1 MGRELT
7 ELLRS
12 LKWMEPAVEVV
23 RLGCFALFLAL
34 GLMAARAAT
43 PAERRRRADA
53 LIAYVLGI
61 TALVGLVQQESWP
74 FTNWALVSYPPSRR
88 MSSLEVQAADAA
100 GRTSV
105 VDLRVLQPV
114 PPEDFAVWL
123 KARLPHLDAAARAS
137 LGRFLLERAEGGR
150 RRLLAGE
157 RVAPNQWI
165 LGRADAPYHFH
176 DAKTWVD
183 ATQVTAD
190 PFTRVRAYFLEW
202 DVEERLADDRRV
214 ERRLLFEYPPPS

>member
-1 MGRELT
+1 LGRELT